1 MAFNRPGNSRDD
13 KSGRSSNRAPKAGDR
28 PKRSPSSR
36 GNSTPGSDQAKSS
49 RPSKKYNSE
58 GPGEKRSFSSP
69 GKSSYD
75 KPASSFS
82 GGPGEK
88 KAFTGK
94 SRPAEGHQMVNHQAK
109 KGHLP
114 QKAGHIQAELQ
125 ITTQDQEKALVAK
138 EQATRNLLHRA
149 VNRRQV
155 HLMLTTDPKEALAA
169 KELAIKNL
177 LHRAANRQQ
186 VHLTLMINPKEVLA
200 VIKNSATGQLQ
211 VPGLKEPVA
220 INRMTLINH
229 IAQNHVTI
237 K

>member
-1 MAFNRPGNSRDD
+1 VTGQKDHPLQEEILHQVLI
-13 KSGRSSNRAPKAGDR
+13 R
-28 PKRSPSSR
+28 PKVPDHQKSITAKALAKNDHFRRPEKAVMTNR
-36 GNSTPGSDQAKSS
+36 QAALAAARAKRKHLPGRAD
-49 RPSKKYNSE
+49 R
-58 GPGEKRSFSSP
+58 
-69 GKSSYD
+69 
-75 KPASSFS
+75 
-82 GGPGEK
+82 
-88 KAFTGK
+88 T
-94 SRPAEGHQMVNHQAK
+94 AEGHQMVNHQAK